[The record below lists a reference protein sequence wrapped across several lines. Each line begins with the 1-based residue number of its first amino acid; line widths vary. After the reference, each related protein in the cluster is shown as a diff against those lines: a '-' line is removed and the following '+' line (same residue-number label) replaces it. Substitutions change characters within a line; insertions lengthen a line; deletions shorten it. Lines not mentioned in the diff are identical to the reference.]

1 MEEGGPGSA
10 ETAGPDPE
18 GGCQEPGSG
27 GPTARHA
34 RNSGGSDLVYF
45 IYR

>member
-10 ETAGPDPE
+10 ERTGPDPE
-18 GGCQEPGSG
+18 GGCQGPGPG

-34 RNSGGSDLVYF
+34 GNSGGSTLV
-45 IYR
+45 